1 MSVACGAKVHERPV
15 WVACSGSLRRVRGMV
30 LAKGHHGRGEHPTG
44 EQSPREHRAEDA
56 WQHALWA
63 TDLSMEKSLEVGDG
77 AIG

>member
-1 MSVACGAKVHERPV
+1 
-15 WVACSGSLRRVRGMV
+15 MV
-30 LAKGHHGRGEHPTG
+30 PAKGHHSRGEHPTG